1 MSKCNYRRWDESQ
14 SPQWKYIFQK
24 ESVKKREQK
33 RKNNGPSAARRRGK
47 QDYDSALSEAK
58 KIKEEK
64 TARNEEI
71 NKLLREEKER
81 NTVYR

>member
-1 MSKCNYRRWDESQ
+1 MSKSNYRKWDESQ

-33 RKNNGPSAARRRGK
+33 RKNNGPARIRGK
-47 QDYDSALSEAK
+47 QDYDSALLEAK

>member
-1 MSKCNYRRWDESQ
+1 MSKSNYRKWDESQ

-33 RKNNGPSAARRRGK
+33 RKNNGPARLRGETR
-47 QDYDSALSEAK
+47 DYDSALLEAK
-58 KIKEEK
+58 RIKEEK

-71 NKLLREEKER
+71 NKLLQEEKER

>member
-1 MSKCNYRRWDESQ
+1 MSKSNYRKWDESQ
-14 SPQWKYIFQK
+14 SPQWKYLFQK

-33 RKNNGPSAARRRGK
+33 RKNNGPARIRGK
-47 QDYDSALSEAK
+47 QDYDSALLEAK

>member
-1 MSKCNYRRWDESQ
+1 MSKSNYRKWDESQ

-33 RKNNGPSAARRRGK
+33 RKNNGPARLRGK
-47 QDYDSALSEAK
+47 NSNDYDSALQEAK
-58 KIKEEK
+58 KIKQERM
-64 TARNEEI
+64 ARNEEI
-71 NKLLREEKER
+71 DKLLQEEKER

>member
-1 MSKCNYRRWDESQ
+1 MSKSNYRKWDESQ
-14 SPQWKYIFQK
+14 SPQWKYLFQK

-33 RKNNGPSAARRRGK
+33 RKNRGPARLKGK
-47 QDYDSALSEAK
+47 TDYDSALLEAR
-58 KIKEEK
+58 KIKDEK

-71 NKLLREEKER
+71 NKLLQEEKER

>member
-1 MSKCNYRRWDESQ
+1 MSKSNYRKWDESQ

-33 RKNNGPSAARRRGK
+33 RKNNGPARLRGETR
-47 QDYDSALSEAK
+47 DYDSALSEAK
-58 KIKEEK
+58 RIKEEK